1 MIDPAITPTITVY
14 KVNSRLFF
22 NSTKK
27 ISPKKLFK

>member
-22 NSTKK
+22 NSIKK
-27 ISPKKLFK
+27 KSPNNLF